1 LNQEKESINYWSKM
15 VAVNYKDLNFF
26 KRAHQLTLEVYK
38 VTKDFPKDEQF
49 SLTNQI
55 KRAVTSIGSNIAE
68 GSGRNTIKD
77 YKQFLHHALG
87 SAKEVEYQLLVAK
100 DLEYISSRTYDR
112 LAEMLDEIIGSLTNY
127 IKKLTAKM

>member
-1 LNQEKESINYWSKM
+1 M

-38 VTKDFPKDEQF
+38 ATKDFPKDEQF

-55 KRAVTSIGSNIAE
+55 KRATTSIGSNIAE

-77 YKQFLHHALG
+77 YKQFLHHSLG

-112 LAEMLDEIIGSLTNY
+112 LSEMLDEIIGSLTNY